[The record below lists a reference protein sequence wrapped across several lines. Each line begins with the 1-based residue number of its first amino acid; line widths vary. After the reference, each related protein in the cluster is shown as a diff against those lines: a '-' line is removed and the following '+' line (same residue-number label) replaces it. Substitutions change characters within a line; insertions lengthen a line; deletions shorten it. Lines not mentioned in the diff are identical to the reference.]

1 MERYCST
8 RDVFLE
14 QVAKT
19 TGQVS
24 FSWFYMSP
32 VKNGFITYDKLFD
45 GSITLFDLCKMNEC
59 LEFSGDFNENLR
71 KALEEKHGK

>member
-1 MERYCST
+1 
-8 RDVFLE
+8 
-14 QVAKT
+14 
-19 TGQVS
+19 
-24 FSWFYMSP
+24 MSP